1 MKYLGPELHPS
12 GIHSA
17 HHSRANSRQHHRH
30 HHRHHHHHHGKRRT
44 HEENQ
49 SVSFV
54 TERPKSRQVKLED
67 HHNELMIDDLFDDKQ
82 FCKRSQHQVSLFF
95 SSKFFDWDT
104 KNYGLY
110 DANEFLRFPVP
121 LTDHLLM
128 DLDTIV
134 QFFMMPKMTHARKI
148 DKTCTQIR
156 DHQEL

>member
-95 SSKFFDWDT
+95 RR
-104 KNYGLY
+104 N
-110 DANEFLRFPVP
+110 FLIGTPKITDCMTPMNSYAFLSP
-121 LTDHLLM
+121 LP
-128 DLDTIV
+128 I
-134 QFFMMPKMTHARKI
+134 I
-148 DKTCTQIR
+148 C
-156 DHQEL
+156 